1 MENIDEKD
9 FGTIQKGG
17 LKEMQKW
24 AKAVKN
30 IKNKLSIV
38 IVPAWGCTATGFRNV
53 TGQPEAMREEIKEPS
68 LDR

>member
-1 MENIDEKD
+1 
-9 FGTIQKGG
+9 
-17 LKEMQKW
+17 MQKW

-30 IKNKLSIV
+30 IKNKLSIG

-53 TGQPEAMREEIKEPS
+53 PGQPEAMREEIKEPS